1 MKLEID
7 IKEKDIEALKNK
19 VMTIEDMDNTLEGRV
34 TCAIVRAALNTQ
46 CEKAESEDKEMK
58 KQLGELKIDKSA
70 DYYGKVIKALEDAG
84 FIIILSDETTTDK
97 YYIVAESVKEK

>member
-46 CEKAESEDKEMK
+46 CGKTENGDKE
-58 KQLGELKIDKSA
+58 
-70 DYYGKVIKALEDAG
+70 
-84 FIIILSDETTTDK
+84 
-97 YYIVAESVKEK
+97 